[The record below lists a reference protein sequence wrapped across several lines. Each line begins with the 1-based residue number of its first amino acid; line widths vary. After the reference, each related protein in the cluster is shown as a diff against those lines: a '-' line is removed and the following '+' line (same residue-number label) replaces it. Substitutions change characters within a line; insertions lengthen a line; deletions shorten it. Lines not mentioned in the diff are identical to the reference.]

1 MATKDPELA
10 KLEEDRSR
18 DEAILTS
25 IGDGLFVVDL
35 GGNVVLTNR
44 AFENMLGWK
53 LSEIRGKSF
62 VEMIPAEDE
71 NGNLITPKLRPISTA
86 IKSGQEIAQSKPEQG
101 YYLVRKDKSRF
112 PIAYKVTLVKLDGK
126 TIGAVGVFRD
136 VTEEIKTSRAK
147 TEFIAVASHQ
157 LRTPLGITKWYLETL
172 KQDDYF
178 KRAPDEFRAGVEE
191 IYKNNERVLTLVRN
205 LLSVS
210 RIDQGQVGDDP
221 QPTNVARLVEDI
233 LKEMA
238 IVAKSKNIT
247 LQLTTKPSHLP
258 PMYIDPLRLHETI
271 ENVIIN
277 AIDYNTPSGKVN
289 IKIENTSQELRIRIQ
304 DTGIG
309 MSAKDQE
316 QLFTKFFR
324 SAGGSE
330 HKAGG
335 SGLGLYVAKS
345 YVDKWGGRII
355 VESKVGKGS
364 TFTIALPFKN

>member
-1 MATKDPELA
+1 MATKDP
-10 KLEEDRSR
+10 KLIRIEEDKSR
-18 DEAILTS
+18 DEAILAS

-35 GGNVVLTNR
+35 DGNIILINK

-53 LSEIRGKSF
+53 ISEIRGKSF
-62 VEMIPAEDE
+62 VEIIPAEDE
-71 NGNLITPKLRPISTA
+71 NGRLVPPKLRPISTA
-86 IKSGQEIAQSKPEQG
+86 IESGQEIAQSKPEQG

-112 PIAYKVTLVKLDGK
+112 PIAYKVTLVKLGGK

-136 VTEEIKTSRAK
+136 VTEEIETSRAK
-147 TEFIAVASHQ
+147 TEFVAIASHQ

-172 KQDDYF
+172 RQDDYF
-178 KRAPDEFRAGVEE
+178 KKAPDGFRACIEE
-191 IYKNNERVLTLVRN
+191 LYKNNERVLTLVRN

-210 RIDQGQVGDDP
+210 RIDQGRVEDEP
-221 QPTNVARLVEDI
+221 QPTNVTRLVEDI
-233 LKEMA
+233 LKEMTV
-238 IVAKSKNIT
+238 VAKEKNIT
-247 LQLTTKPSHLP
+247 LLLTAKPDLP
-258 PMYIDPLRLHETI
+258 SMYIDPVRLHEAI

-277 AIDYNTPSGKVN
+277 AIDYNIPSGKV
-289 IKIENTSQELRIRIQ
+289 KINVKRVDDELRISIQ

-309 MSAKDQE
+309 MTAKDQE
-316 QLFTKFFR
+316 RLFTKFFR
-324 SAGGSE
+324 STGGSG

-345 YVDKWGGRII
+345 YIDKWSGRIT